1 MSAGTSAPAARS
13 ESSLSADVRLGLAA
27 SQKELP
33 PKYFYDE
40 RGSRLFTEITRLEE
54 YYPTRLERGLLCAH
68 AAQLV
73 AESGARALVELGAGS
88 ADKTRELLRALPAGS
103 RYVPVDI
110 SAAFLQ
116 HTATQLRIEF
126 PQLRV
131 EPVAADMLHLPA
143 HVRPAEGPVLF
154 AFLGS
159 TIGNFAEREAVA
171 LLAGIRERMRAGD
184 ELLLGADLVKDVA
197 VLEAAYNDQRGVT
210 AAFNLNLLAVLNREL
225 GARFDA
231 GTFRH
236 LAFFDQA
243 RSRIEMHLVSLHDQ
257 VVRVPPLG
265 DVMFLRGETIRTEIS
280 CKYTRPSLER
290 LLAAAGFRLQ
300 GWRTDPA
307 QWYALLTATPALSV
321 ATSDARTRPRGSRS

>member
-1 MSAGTSAPAARS
+1 MSAPATQS
-13 ESSLSADVRLGLAA
+13 ESSLTADARLGLAA
-27 SQKELP
+27 PQKTMP

-40 RGSRLFTEITRLEE
+40 RGSRLFAEITRLEE
-54 YYPTRLERGLLCAH
+54 YYPTRLERGLLRAH
-68 AAQLV
+68 AAQVV
-73 AESGARALVELGAGS
+73 AESGACALVELGAGS
-88 ADKTRELLRALPAGS
+88 ADKTRTLLRALPPGA
-103 RYVPVDI
+103 RYLPVDI
-110 SAAFLQ
+110 SAEFLQ
-116 HTATQLRIEF
+116 ETATQLRAEF
-126 PQLRV
+126 PHLRI

-159 TIGNFAEREAVA
+159 TIGNFEEREAVA
-171 LLAGIRERMRAGD
+171 LLAGIRDRMRAGD

-197 VLEAAYNDQRGVT
+197 VLEAAYNDARGVT
-210 AAFNLNLLAVLNREL
+210 AAFNLNLLTVLNREL
-225 GARFDA
+225 GAQFDP

-236 LAFFDQA
+236 LAFFDPA
-243 RSRIEMHLVSLHDQ
+243 RSRIEMHLVSLPEQ

-265 DVMFLRGETIRTEIS
+265 DVPFARGETIRTEIS
-280 CKYTRPSLER
+280 CKYTRAAIER

-307 QWYALLTATPALSV
+307 QWYALITATPALSV